1 MNPLTVYGERAR
13 DAAIA
18 MQGLGTARKNE
29 ALERMAALLEEE
41 TPAILQANAADV
53 RMACE
58 EGRNAAFIDRL
69 MLDAGRMRQVVA
81 CVRKVASL
89 PDPSGR
95 ILEEWSRPNGLIIRK
110 VSVPIG
116 VIGFIYE
123 SRGTVTCDAASLCV
137 KAGNAVILRGGK
149 ESRRTN
155 EVMIGAIR
163 RALVESGL
171 PEDAVQLVAGGGRD
185 EVRQLCELEDYVH
198 VLIPRGGKGLV
209 SAVSQYARMPVLKH
223 LDGICHTYVDAS
235 ARLEMALDIC
245 DDAKT
250 QRPGVCNAMETLL
263 VCRNIASEFLP
274 RLAAR
279 MERRGVEL
287 RGCPESLPLLGNAA
301 SPASEEDWRTEYE
314 DLILSVCI
322 VDGLDAA
329 ISHINRYGSHH
340 SDAIVT
346 EDAGAVKLFMT
357 MVDSAC
363 VYHNCST
370 RFSDGEEFGF
380 GAEIGI
386 GTGKLHARGPMGLR
400 ELTTYKYEIEG
411 SGQLKD
417 HDRVRGME

>member
-1 MNPLTVYGERAR
+1 MNPLSDYGKRAR
-13 DAAIA
+13 AAAIA
-18 MQGLGTARKNE
+18 MQGMDTARKNN
-29 ALERMAALLEEE
+29 ALECMAVCLEED
-41 TPAILQANAADV
+41 AVDILAANAEDV
-53 RMACE
+53 RLAEE

-69 MLDAGRMRQVVA
+69 VLNEDRMRQVVA

-89 PDPSGR
+89 PDPSGVV
-95 ILEEWSRPNGLIIRK
+95 LDAWNRPNGLCISK

-137 KAGNAVILRGGK
+137 KAGNAVILRGGR
-149 ESRRTN
+149 ESCRTN
-155 EVMIGAIR
+155 AVMIRAIR
-163 RALVESGL
+163 RALEAAGL
-171 PEDAVQLVAGGGRD
+171 PVDAVQLVAGGGRD

-223 LDGICHTYVDAS
+223 LDGICHTYIDAS
-235 ARLEMALDIC
+235 ARQEMALDIC

-263 VCRNIASEFLP
+263 VCRDIAADFLP
-274 RLAAR
+274 KLASR
-279 MERRGVEL
+279 MSLRGVEL
-287 RGCPESLPLLGNAA
+287 RACAESFPILGGRAHLA
-301 SPASEEDWRTEYE
+301 TEEDWRTEYE
-314 DLILSVCI
+314 DLILSVRI
-322 VDGLDAA
+322 VSDVDEA
-329 ISHINRYGSHH
+329 IEHINRYGSHH
-340 SDAIVT
+340 SDAIIS
-346 EDAGAVKLFMT
+346 EDAAAVKFFMT

-386 GTGKLHARGPMGLR
+386 GTGKLHGRGPMGLR

-417 HDRVRGME
+417 AVRVAGL